1 MFSFLRSIFARKGP
15 SIQDLLTEGALVV
28 DVRTPSEFRTGHGT
42 ESENIPLQS
51 LQNNINSLKKQN
63 KVVVTCC
70 ASGMRSAKAAKWLRQ
85 AGIEAHN
92 GGSWQTVERHRRPQ

>member
-1 MFSFLRSIFARKGP
+1 MFSFLRSIFASKGP

-28 DVRTPSEFRTGHGT
+28 DVRTPGEFRTGHGT
-42 ESENIPLQS
+42 ESQNIPLQS

-92 GGSWQTVERHRRPQ
+92 GGSWQTVERLRRPQ